1 MNTSAILQTLSAI
14 LVPANMLIMF
24 AGTLVGMV
32 FGAIPGLSGAMAIML
47 MLPLSYAMD
56 SVTALCFLV
65 CIFVGGC
72 SGSCISAIL
81 LGIPGQNASIATCFD
96 GYPMAKKG
104 EVVRAMSV
112 ALVANF
118 IGTFPSCFIALILSQ
133 VIARFAVKLGPWELF
148 SLCFCAITLVSS
160 LSNGKLAKGFL
171 SAGLGLAVTCV
182 GMAPTDGYA
191 RFTFGNY
198 NLLGGFSLLYVMMGI
213 FASRSIILEF
223 AREKKGE
230 KQEPIKVSGFK
241 FPLKDF
247 ITNKVNVIRSWI
259 IGLWIGFLPGMG
271 AALSNVAAYAAAKNA
286 SKKPEEFGTGIV
298 DGVIAPEVANN
309 ASVGGALIPM
319 VALGIPGDTSTAYLL
334 GALTIHGVEAGPLM
348 FTKYPVLSNAIFLAA
363 MFGAIAILI
372 TQMLGMRI
380 FPMILN
386 IPKHWLYSAILAA
399 CVIGVYANSN
409 NLFSVAMLVV
419 FSLIG
424 LIMGYADLPQAPFA
438 LTFVLGK
445 NMETYFRRGMS
456 FADNG
461 ILSFFTH
468 PISCAFLVFAIGS
481 MLWPYLKKYLA
492 NKKAAKAE

>member
-1 MNTSAILQTLSAI
+1 MNAIFETLAVLSAPST
-14 LVPANMLIMF
+14 LLIMF
-24 AGTLVGMV
+24 GGTIVGMI

-47 MLPLSYAMD
+47 MLPVSYAMD
-56 SVTALCFLV
+56 SIVAIAFLI

-112 ALVANF
+112 ALVSNF
-118 IGTFPSCFIALILSQ
+118 IGTFPSCLIAMLLSR
-133 VIARFAVKLGPWELF
+133 VIANWAVKLGAWECF
-148 SLCFCAITLVSS
+148 SLCFCAITLVVS
-160 LSNGKLAKGFL
+160 LSKGKLAKGFL

-182 GMAPTDGYA
+182 GMAPTDGFA
-191 RFTFGNY
+191 RYTFGNY
-198 NLLGGFSLLYVMMGI
+198 NLLGGFNLLYVMMGI
-213 FASRSIILEF
+213 FASRSILLEF
-223 AREKKGE
+223 AKEKPSQKRERVEISK
-230 KQEPIKVSGFK
+230 FR
-241 FPLKDF
+241 FPLQDF
-247 ITNKVNVIRSWI
+247 LNNKMNIFRSWM

-271 AALSNVAAYAAAKNA
+271 AALSNVAAYAQAKSA
-286 SKKPEEFGTGIV
+286 SKYPEKFGTGIV

-334 GALTIHGVEAGPLM
+334 GALTIHGIEAGPLM
-348 FTKYPVLSNAIFLAA
+348 FTKYPVLSNAIFMAA
-363 MFGAIAILI
+363 MFGAIAILV
-372 TQMLGMRI
+372 TQIFSMRL

-386 IPKHWLYSAILAA
+386 VPSHWLYTAIIAA

-409 NLFSVAMLVV
+409 NLFSVGMLLV
-419 FSLIG
+419 FSVIG

-445 NMETYFRRGMS
+445 NMETYFRRAMS
-456 FADNG
+456 YSNNG
-461 ILSFFTH
+461 ALSFFTR
-468 PISCAFLVFAIGS
+468 PISCILLVFAITS
-481 MLWPYLKKYLA
+481 IFWPYIKEAIDKH
-492 NKKAAKAE
+492 KAQNNQI

>member
-1 MNTSAILQTLSAI
+1 MNAIIQTLYA
-14 LVPANMLIMF
+14 LTVPSTLLIMF
-24 AGTLVGMV
+24 GGTLVGMI

-47 MLPLSYAMD
+47 MLPVSYAME
-56 SVTALCFLV
+56 STVAISFLV

-96 GYPMAKKG
+96 GYPMTKKG

-112 ALVANF
+112 ALVSNF
-118 IGTFPSCFIALILSQ
+118 IGTFPSCLIAMLLSR
-133 VIARFAVKLGPWELF
+133 VIAEWAVKLGAWECF
-148 SLCFCAITLVSS
+148 SLCFCAITLVVS
-160 LSNGKLAKGFL
+160 LSKGKMAKGFL

-182 GMAPTDGYA
+182 GMAPTDGFA
-191 RFTFGNY
+191 RLTFGNY

-213 FASRSIILEF
+213 FASRSIMLEL
-223 AREKKGE
+223 AKEKPEEKKE
-230 KQEPIKVSGFK
+230 SVAISGFK
-241 FPLKDF
+241 FPIQDF
-247 ITNKVNVIRSWI
+247 MNNKLNVLRSWI

-271 AALSNVAAYAAAKNA
+271 AALSNVAAYAQAKSA
-286 SKKPEEFGTGIV
+286 SRYPEKFGTGIV

-348 FTKYPVLSNAIFLAA
+348 FTKYPVLSNAIFMAA
-363 MFGAIAILI
+363 MFGAIAILV
-372 TQMLGMRI
+372 TQMCSMRI

-386 IPKHWLYSAILAA
+386 IPSHWLYTAIIAA

-409 NLFSVAMLVV
+409 NLFSVAMLLV
-419 FSLIG
+419 FSLVG
-424 LIMGYADLPQAPFA
+424 LFMGYADLPQAPFA

-445 NMETYFRRGMS
+445 NLETYFRRAMS
-456 FADNG
+456 YSTNG
-461 ILSFFTH
+461 ALSFITR
-468 PISCAFLVFAIGS
+468 PISCALLIFALVS
-481 MLWPYLKKYLA
+481 VCWPYIKDALEKRKTDSI
-492 NKKAAKAE
+492 